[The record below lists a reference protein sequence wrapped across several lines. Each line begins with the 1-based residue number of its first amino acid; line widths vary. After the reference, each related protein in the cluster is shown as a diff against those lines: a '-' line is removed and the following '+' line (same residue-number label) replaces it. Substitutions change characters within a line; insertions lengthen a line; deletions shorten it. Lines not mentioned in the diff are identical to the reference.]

1 MAVTE
6 DMARHFR
13 PSIVKIYIDFG
24 VRLHERLGAMRW
36 LKAFFTIG
44 LCFVLSPVAL
54 AADPGPV
61 DSLKGFSDFQ
71 QVDINRLLNG
81 EVLSERGSLM
91 DFPNGISSQT
101 CFVVPT
107 SAEETA
113 KRLQLWDPSP
123 HGELKV
129 FAFHAL
135 HAPCELADF
144 HQLDFKTNQRPV
156 RWLLDKIVASTPSKS
171 DLNLTRTEAQ
181 DLAGCVQKRANP
193 QKVSD
198 CMAKLLLG
206 RASAFQQKGLDG
218 AQPYEVGGESV
229 SPAVQLRT
237 MLREQLV
244 IAHEFLPILKKI
256 GLVENEAVPS
266 LTPFYYWTLFDADY
280 HGTISMGAVY
290 KLPVGDHFQLVDME
304 YYVSGNYY
312 TSATIF
318 EVWPFE
324 VGGKPAALVWRGDFF
339 AAPMLAF
346 TRGTERIA
354 YGALMLQD
362 IKKEI
367 HCFQDEAKTK

>member
-1 MAVTE
+1 
-6 DMARHFR
+6 
-13 PSIVKIYIDFG
+13 
-24 VRLHERLGAMRW
+24 MRW
-36 LKAFFTIG
+36 LAAFYTVG
-44 LCFVLSPVAL
+44 LCCALSVAAL
-54 AADPGPV
+54 AADSGPV
-61 DSLKGFSDFQ
+61 ESLKSFSDFQ
-71 QVDINRLLNG
+71 QVDLNRLLAG
-81 EVLSERGSLM
+81 DVLSERGSLM

-101 CFVVPT
+101 CFMVPV

-144 HQLDFKTNQRPV
+144 QQLDFKTRQRSV
-156 RWLLDKIVASTPSKS
+156 RWLLDKTIAFTPVKS
-171 DLNLTRTEAQ
+171 DLNLTHDEAQ
-181 DLAGCVQKRANP
+181 QLAACVQKRADP

-198 CMAKLLLG
+198 CWAKLLLG

-218 AQPYEVGGESV
+218 AQPYDTVGESV
-229 SPAVQLRT
+229 SPPVQLRT
-237 MLREQLV
+237 MLREQLA
-244 IAHEFLPILKKI
+244 IAREFSPILKRI
-256 GLVENEAVPS
+256 GLLGNETVPS

-280 HGTISMGAVY
+280 HGTISLGAVY
-290 KLPVGDHFQLVDME
+290 QLAVGDHYQLVDLE

-312 TSATIF
+312 TSATLF
-318 EVWPFE
+318 EVWPVE
-324 VGGKPAALVWRGDFF
+324 VGGTPGALVWRGDFF

-346 TRGTERIA
+346 TKGTERIA

-367 HCFQDEAKTK
+367 HCFQDEAKTKR